1 MQQDAKLSYLILLW
15 YCFLK
20 SKIVFIKCLFF
31 LQAKTRGLPDDH
43 SGPVRV
49 VEIGQSEEKVIG
61 GNGVNVVGDDNVV
74 DDVSVV
80 GNDNVV
86 GNVDVVGDGDK
97 LDSNLCCG
105 THLSNLAQLQV
116 IKLLNTENSKRWVMV
131 IYSFILITN
140 LLTFKLC

>member
-1 MQQDAKLSYLILLW
+1 LLW

-20 SKIVFIKCLFF
+20 SKIFKKTVFF

>member
-1 MQQDAKLSYLILLW
+1 MA
-15 YCFLK
+15 
-20 SKIVFIKCLFF
+20 FF
-31 LQAKTRGLPDDH
+31 QAKTRGLPDDH

-49 VEIGQSEEKVIG
+49 VEIGQSEERVVS
-61 GNGVNVVGDDNVV
+61 GNGVNVGGNDNVV

-86 GNVDVVGDGDK
+86 GNGAK

-116 IKLLNTENSKRWVMV
+116 VKLLNTENSKRWVMV
-131 IYSFILITN
+131 IYSFIFITY
-140 LLTFKLC
+140 LLKF